1 METLVFFLCYFFYL
15 NIAKKLKMSHN
26 RREFIKK
33 STAGLAVTGASFLF
47 PMELL
52 SAMRKR
58 VGPNDTINVGL
69 IGCKGMGF
77 SDLTSML
84 KMSDI
89 NVIALCDVDENVL
102 AERTANLEKAGI
114 KKPKWYKDYRKLLEN
129 KDIDVVLIGTPDHWH
144 CLQLTDALQ
153 AGKDVYCEKPI
164 ANSIQEANIMLNY
177 VGSSD
182 RMVQIGQWQRS
193 QPHFVDAINYVH
205 SGKLGEIRLAKAWA
219 YQGWMK
225 PVPVVSDSAAPD
237 GVDYKMWLGPAQERA
252 FNANRF
258 HFNFRWF
265 WDYAGG
271 LMTDWGVHLIDYAL
285 YGMKAGTPK
294 SVMAL
299 GGKFAYPD
307 DASETPDT
315 LQTVY
320 EYDGFSILWEHATGI
335 DGGNYGRNHGI
346 AFIGNNG
353 TLVLDRQG
361 WEVIPEE
368 EFQGWGKKG
377 IPKMEASSFDRGE
390 LSGLDLHTVNFIDAV
405 KSRDASKLNAPIK
418 VGYDAALVSH
428 MGNVAFK
435 TGNRIYWDEASG
447 KFKDEEANKLIKAN
461 YQNGWK
467 LPML

>member
-1 METLVFFLCYFFYL
+1 LYL
-15 NIAKKLKMSHN
+15 EGIKLLIMALD
-26 RREFIKK
+26 RREFLRKG
-33 STAGLAVTGASFLF
+33 TAGLAVTGASFLF

-52 SAMRKR
+52 AAIRRK
-58 VGPNDTINVGL
+58 VGPNDTINIGL

-77 SDLTSML
+77 SDLVSML
-84 KMSDI
+84 KMGDT

-102 AERTANLEKAGI
+102 QARTIDLEKAGI
-114 KKPKWYKDYRKLLEN
+114 KKPKWYKDYRRLLEN
-129 KDIDVVLIGTPDHWH
+129 KDIDVVVIGTPDHWH

-164 ANSIQEANIMLNY
+164 ANSIQEANIMLDY
-177 VGSSD
+177 VQSSD

-193 QPHFVDAINYVH
+193 QPHFVDAINFVH
-205 SGKLGEIRLAKAWA
+205 SGQLGEIRLAKAWA

-225 PVPVVSDSAAPD
+225 PVPIVADSGVPK
-237 GVDYKMWLGPAQERA
+237 GVDYDMWLGPAPKRD

-320 EYDGFSILWEHATGI
+320 EYDDFSILWEHATGI

-361 WEVIPEE
+361 WEIIPEK
-368 EFQGWGKKG
+368 EFQGWDKEGT
-377 IPKMEASSFDRGE
+377 PKMEAVSFDKGTQ
-390 LSGLDLHTVNFIDAV
+390 SGLDLHTANFIDSV
-405 KSRDASKLNAPIK
+405 KNRNASALNAPIK

-435 TGNRIYWDEASG
+435 TGDRIYWDEATG
-447 KFKDEEANKLIKAN
+447 LFKSEAANKLIKAN
-461 YQNGWK
+461 YHNDWK

>member
-1 METLVFFLCYFFYL
+1 M
-15 NIAKKLKMSHN
+15 N
-26 RREFIKK
+26 RTRRSFIQDGALAL
-33 STAGLAVTGASFLF
+33 AGTGAAFLF

-52 SAMRKR
+52 ATVRKK
-58 VGPNDTINVGL
+58 VGPNDRINVGL
-69 IGCKGMGF
+69 VGCNGMGF

-84 KMSDI
+84 KISETHI
-89 NVIALCDVDENVL
+89 IALCDVDENVL
-102 AERTANLEKAGI
+102 RAKTAELGKAGI
-114 KKPKWYKDYRKLLEN
+114 KKPKWYTDYRELLAN
-129 KDIDVVLIGTPDHWH
+129 KDIDVVIIGTPDHWH

-164 ANSIQEANIMLNY
+164 ANSIEEANIMKRF
-177 VGSSD
+177 VETSD

-193 QPHFVDAINYVH
+193 QPHFVDAINFVH
-205 SGKLGEIRLAKAWA
+205 SGELGEIRLAKAWA
-219 YQGWMK
+219 YQGWMQ
-225 PVPVVSDSAAPD
+225 PVPILADSAVPS
-237 GVDYKMWLGPAQERA
+237 GVDYNMWLGPAPMRP

-258 HFNFRWF
+258 HFNFRWY

-320 EYDGFSILWEHATGI
+320 EYEGFSILWEHATGI

-346 AFIGNNG
+346 AFIGNKG
-353 TLVLDRQG
+353 TLVLDRGG
-361 WEVIPEE
+361 WEVIPENI
-368 EFQGWGKKG
+368 FKGWGKKPG
-377 IPKMEASSFDRGE
+377 KRMEAIPLQSNKGN
-390 LSGLDLHTVNFIDAV
+390 GLDLHTVNFIEAV
-405 KSRDASKLNAPIK
+405 KSRDASALHAPIE

-435 TGNRIYWDEASG
+435 TGNRIYWDNEKG
-447 KFKDEEANKLIKAN
+447 VFKEEAANEFTKAT
-461 YQNGWK
+461 YHNGWK
-467 LPML
+467 LPTL

>member
-1 METLVFFLCYFFYL
+1 MAL
-15 NIAKKLKMSHN
+15 N
-26 RREFIKK
+26 RRDFLKNG
-33 STAGLAVTGASFLF
+33 TAGLAVTGASFLF

-52 SAMRKR
+52 AAMRKN
-58 VGPNDTINVGL
+58 VGPNDTINIGL

-77 SDLTSML
+77 SDLTSIL
-84 KMSDI
+84 KMGDT

-102 AERTANLEKAGI
+102 QSRTLDLEKAGI
-114 KKPKWYKDYRKLLEN
+114 KKPTWYTDYRLLLEN
-129 KDIDVVLIGTPDHWH
+129 KDIDVVVIGTPDHWH

-177 VGSSD
+177 VESSD

-225 PVPVVSDSAAPD
+225 PVPIIADTAVPK
-237 GVDYKMWLGPAQERA
+237 GVDYDMWLGPAAKRA
-252 FNANRF
+252 FNPNRF

-285 YGMKAGTPK
+285 YGMKAGSPK

-361 WEVIPEE
+361 WEIIPEK
-368 EFQGWGKKG
+368 EFQGWEKEG
-377 IPKMEASSFDRGE
+377 IPKMDAVSFDRGDK
-390 LSGLDLHTVNFIDAV
+390 SGLDLHTKNFMDAV
-405 KSRDASKLNAPIK
+405 KSRDASTLNAPIK

-435 TGNRIYWDEASG
+435 TGNRIYWDEATG
-447 KFKDEEANKLIKAN
+447 LFKSEKANELIKAD

>member
-1 METLVFFLCYFFYL
+1 MYT
-15 NIAKKLKMSHN
+15 
-26 RREFIKK
+26 RRHFIKK
-33 STAGLAVTGASFLF
+33 GGTALAGTATTFFF

-52 SAMRKR
+52 AQMRKP
-58 VGPNDTINVGL
+58 VGANDQIQVGV

-77 SDLTSML
+77 SDLSSML
-84 KMSDI
+84 KMNEI
-89 NVIALCDVDENVL
+89 TVVALCDVDESVL
-102 AERTANLEKAGI
+102 RMRTADLEKAGI
-114 KKPKWYKDYRKLLEN
+114 KKPKWYKDYRNLLAD
-129 KDIDVVLIGTPDHWH
+129 KDIDVVIIGTPDHWH
-144 CLQLTDALQ
+144 CLMLTDALQ

-164 ANSIQEANIMLNY
+164 ANSIQESDVMLKY
-177 VGSSD
+177 VNSSD

-193 QPHFVDAINYVH
+193 QPHFVDAIAYVH
-205 SGKLGEIRLAKAWA
+205 SGALGNIRLAKAWA

-225 PVPVVSDSAAPD
+225 PVPILPD
-237 GVDYKMWLGPAQERA
+237 TEVPEGVDYKMWLGPAPERT

-307 DASETPDT
+307 DASETPDS
-315 LQTVY
+315 LQTVF
-320 EYDGFSILWEHATGI
+320 EYDDFSILWEHATGI

-361 WEVIPEE
+361 WEVIPEQ
-368 EFQGWGKKG
+368 EFHGWDKERTD
-377 IPKMEASSFDRGE
+377 KMEAIPLKKRSG
-390 LSGLDLHTVNFIDAV
+390 SGLDLHTANFIAAV
-405 KSRDASKLNAPIK
+405 KSRDSTILKAPIE
-418 VGYDAALVSH
+418 VGYNAALVSH
-428 MGNVAFK
+428 MGNVAYK
-435 TGNRIYWDEASG
+435 TGDRIYWDA
-447 KFKDEEANKLIKAN
+447 KNHLFKQEHANQFTKAN

>member
-1 METLVFFLCYFFYL
+1 MAL
-15 NIAKKLKMSHN
+15 N
-26 RREFIKK
+26 RRDFLKNG
-33 STAGLAVTGASFLF
+33 TAGLAVTGASFLF

-52 SAMRKR
+52 AAMRKN
-58 VGPNDTINVGL
+58 VGPNDTINIGL

-84 KMSDI
+84 KMGDT

-102 AERTANLEKAGI
+102 QSRTLDLEKAGI
-114 KKPKWYKDYRKLLEN
+114 KKPTWYTDYRLLLEN
-129 KDIDVVLIGTPDHWH
+129 KDIDVVVIGTPDHWH

-177 VGSSD
+177 VESSD

-225 PVPVVSDSAAPD
+225 PVPIIADTAVPK
-237 GVDYKMWLGPAQERA
+237 GVDYDMWLGPAAKRA
-252 FNANRF
+252 FNPNRF

-285 YGMKAGTPK
+285 YGMKAGSPK

-361 WEVIPEE
+361 WEIIPEK
-368 EFQGWGKKG
+368 EFQGWEKEG
-377 IPKMEASSFDRGE
+377 IPKMDAVSFDRGDK
-390 LSGLDLHTVNFIDAV
+390 SGLDLHTKNFMDAV
-405 KSRDASKLNAPIK
+405 KSRDASTLNAPIK

-435 TGNRIYWDEASG
+435 TGNRIYWDEATG
-447 KFKDEEANKLIKAN
+447 LFKSEKANELIKAD

>member
-1 METLVFFLCYFFYL
+1 MSLDRRTFLR
-15 NIAKKLKMSHN
+15 KG
-26 RREFIKK
+26 
-33 STAGLAVTGASFLF
+33 TAGLAITGASFLF

-52 SAMRKR
+52 AAVRKK
-58 VGPNDTINVGL
+58 VGPNDTINIGV

-77 SDLTSML
+77 SDLVSML
-84 KMSDI
+84 KISET
-89 NVIALCDVDENVL
+89 NVIALCDVDESVL
-102 AERTANLEKAGI
+102 QARTTDLEKAGI
-114 KKPKWYKDYRKLLEN
+114 KKPKWYRDYRRLLEN
-129 KDIDVVLIGTPDHWH
+129 KDIDVVIIGTPDHWH

-164 ANSIQEANIMLNY
+164 ANSIQESNLMLNY
-177 VGSSD
+177 VTASD

-193 QPHFVDAINYVH
+193 QPHFLDAIAYVH
-205 SGKLGEIRLAKAWA
+205 SGQLGEIRLAKAWA

-225 PVPVVSDSAAPD
+225 PVPMIADSPVPN
-237 GVDYKMWLGPAQERA
+237 GVDYDMWLGPAPKRD

-294 SVMAL
+294 SVMAI

-346 AFIGNNG
+346 AFIGNNA

-361 WEVIPEE
+361 WELIPENRAKE
-368 EFQGWGKKG
+368 GKDK
-377 IPKMEASSFDRGE
+377 IEAVSFDRGTKN
-390 LSGLDLHTVNFIDAV
+390 GLDLHMVNFIESV
-405 KSRDASKLNAPIK
+405 KSRDASKLTAPIK

-435 TGNRIYWDEASG
+435 TGDRIYWDEATG
-447 KFKDEEANKLIKAN
+447 LFKSEAANELITVD

-467 LPML
+467 LPLL